1 MNSEQYEHHVA
12 NVLAGEGWSTTVS
25 RLSGDLGVDVVAE
38 RDGRRLAV
46 QAKMYGGSSTKVNA
60 EQIMC
65 LYGAA
70 AYIDCGEMMLA
81 TNGRLTSDA
90 RRVAEKIG
98 VNIRQ
103 IAAEGAAGGAEDPR
117 GGADAS
123 FGTIWET
130 RVHPMK
136 GTGVPRSTGAHMQIL
151 AVDGAGIRRVTSKG
165 VHQPIPVDI
174 FRWAIERLLAGKELS
189 RQDLRDRHAGRF
201 ASAVMD
207 ILAAV
212 PEFESSTEA
221 RRRVLRLRHDTS
233 RAD

>member
-1 MNSEQYEHHVA
+1 MNSEQNEHQVA
-12 NVLAGEGWSTTVS
+12 NVLAGVGWSTTVS

-60 EQIMC
+60 ERIMC

-90 RRVAEKIG
+90 RQVAEKLG

-103 IAAEGAAGGAEDPR
+103 IAAEGPAGGAEHPR
-117 GGADAS
+117 GGAGNAS

-130 RVHPMK
+130 HVHPMK

-151 AVDGAGIRRVTSKG
+151 SRVK
-165 VHQPIPVDI
+165 
-174 FRWAIERLLAGKELS
+174 
-189 RQDLRDRHAGRF
+189 
-201 ASAVMD
+201 
-207 ILAAV
+207 
-212 PEFESSTEA
+212 
-221 RRRVLRLRHDTS
+221 
-233 RAD
+233 